1 MKFNVADTGDVA
13 PAGGSSQHMPPRR
26 LSRVFLDLA
35 RDATGPVSIGQLR
48 DAMGDRSFAALLVL
62 FAAINLL
69 PLPPGATLVFGLPL
83 VLVSTQM
90 VLGYKTAW
98 LPQYLLRKSISL
110 ERFRRS
116 TARMVPHLERLER
129 VVRPRRWPFHS
140 QGSADRTIG
149 VFALVLSL
157 AVTLP
162 IPLGNW
168 LPAFAIAMIGVALS
182 ERDGGLLA
190 AGIGL
195 GVVSFLVIA
204 AVVGAAGAVAG
215 AVFGIHF

>member
-13 PAGGSSQHMPPRR
+13 PAGGSSQHVPPRR
-26 LSRVFLDLA
+26 LSQVFLDLA

-90 VLGYKTAW
+90 VLGYRTAW
-98 LPQYLLRKSISL
+98 LPQALLRKSISL

-116 TARMVPHLERLER
+116 TARMVPQLERLER
-129 VVRPRRWPFHS
+129 VVRPRRWPFYS

-149 VFALVLSL
+149 IIALILSL

-190 AGIGL
+190 AGVALGL
-195 GVVSFLVIA
+195 LSFLVIA
-204 AVVGAAGAVAG
+204 AVVGAAGAIAG

>member
-13 PAGGSSQHMPPRR
+13 PAGGSSQHVPPRR
-26 LSRVFLDLA
+26 LSQVFLDLA

-90 VLGYKTAW
+90 VLGYRTAW
-98 LPQYLLRKSISL
+98 LPQALLRKSISL
-110 ERFRRS
+110 DLFRRS
-116 TARMVPHLERLER
+116 TARMVPQLERLER
-129 VVRPRRWPFHS
+129 VVRPRRWPFYS

-149 VFALVLSL
+149 VIALILSL

-190 AGIGL
+190 AGVALGL
-195 GVVSFLVIA
+195 LSFLVIA
-204 AVVGAAGAVAG
+204 AVVGAAGAIAG